1 MSLLLATHDLCRLHD
16 PGQGHP
22 ERPDRLTA
30 VLKGFEGA
38 GIDDALSWIE
48 ATEAPRSLIER
59 VHPGAL
65 LDSLEALCD
74 AGGGSIDPDTFVSPD
89 SYRAALRA
97 AGAGLDLVAALDRGD
112 AEVGWAVVRPPGHH
126 ALADTQMGFCLINNI
141 AVTARALAD
150 RGERVAIVDIDAHH
164 GNGTQAIFYD
174 DPNVLFVS
182 VHQFPWYPYTGRM
195 DEVGEGEGEGTT
207 INVPL
212 PGYATGDVL
221 RHAFDM
227 VIAPAVERHK
237 STWLLISA
245 GFDGHK
251 ADPLTD
257 LGYSANDYAE
267 VVANLLP
274 LVPPSRRLLFLEG
287 GYDLQALYDCTASVA
302 GAAVGVDVVREPATD
317 GGPGIEIV
325 DAVRSLHFRY

>member
-1 MSLLLATHDLCRLHD
+1 MLLATHDLCRMHD
-16 PGQGHP
+16 PGADHP

-38 GIDDALSWIE
+38 GINDALEWIE
-48 ATEAPRSLIER
+48 ASEAPRSLVER

-74 AGGGSIDPDTFVSPD
+74 AGGGGIDGDTFVSKD

-97 AGAGLDLVAALDRGD
+97 AGAGLDLVAALDRGEAD
-112 AEVGWAVVRPPGHH
+112 VGWSVVRPPGHH

-141 AVTARALAD
+141 AVTARLLAD

-174 DPNVLFVS
+174 DPDVLFIS
-182 VHQFPWYPYTGRM
+182 AHQFPWYPYTGRV
-195 DEVGEGEGEGTT
+195 DEVGTGAGEGTT
-207 INVPL
+207 INIPL
-212 PGYATGDVL
+212 PAFATGDVL
-221 RHAFDM
+221 RHAFNT
-227 VIAPAVERHK
+227 VIAPAIERHK
-237 STWLLISA
+237 ATWLLISA

-251 ADPLTD
+251 TDPLTD
-257 LGYSANDYAE
+257 LGLSAGDYADI
-267 VVANLLP
+267 VANMLP
-274 LVPPSRRLLFLEG
+274 LVPASQRLLFLEG

-302 GAAVGVDVVREPATD
+302 GAAVGVAVDRESATS

-325 DAVRSLHFRY
+325 DMVRSLHFRY